1 MLGGVGLMRKSVKRA
16 LGAGIIGGA
25 AYAAWR
31 AWSARVPAPAPGG
44 IEWSAAPFPFP
55 PVPHASS
62 TATSA
67 SKPKATVE
75 TPKPAKPKS
84 VKPETVAKKTS
95 GAPTAAWKK
104 PNADGSCPKS
114 HPVKAKMA
122 SGIFHVPG
130 GANYARTKP
139 DRCYVDA
146 AAAQADG
153 LRPAK
158 A

>member
-1 MLGGVGLMRKSVKRA
+1 VPSA
-16 LGAGIIGGA
+16 TFPA
-25 AYAAWR
+25 ASTR
-31 AWSARVPAPAPGG
+31 
-44 IEWSAAPFPFP
+44 E
-55 PVPHASS
+55 PVPDA
-62 TATSA
+62 TAPPNA
-67 SKPKATVE
+67 AK
-75 TPKPAKPKS
+75 PKPATPKAAATKPAATKA
-84 VKPETVAKKTS
+84 T
-95 GAPTAAWKK
+95 APKAGRASASAWKA
-104 PNADGSCPKS
+104 PNADGSCPKT

-146 AAAQADG
+146 AAATADG

>member
-1 MLGGVGLMRKSVKRA
+1 MRKSVKRA

-44 IEWSAAPFPFP
+44 IEWSTAPFPFP
-55 PVPHASS
+55 PVPHAPSGTTP
-62 TATSA
+62 TAKPTA
-67 SKPKATVE
+67 KPTGAAPKAT
-75 TPKPAKPKS
+75 TPKPAKPKPAAS
-84 VKPETVAKKTS
+84 KAS
-95 GAPTAAWKK
+95 AAPAAAWKK
-104 PNADGSCPKS
+104 PNADGSCPKT

-146 AAAQADG
+146 AAAIADG

>member
-1 MLGGVGLMRKSVKRA
+1 MRKSVKRA
-16 LGAGIIGGA
+16 LGAGVIGGV

-44 IEWSAAPFPFP
+44 IEWSTAPFPFP
-55 PVPHASS
+55 PVPHAAS
-62 TATSA
+62 TAA
-67 SKPKATVE
+67 PPKPAAPKAE
-75 TPKPAKPKS
+75 TPKPAKPKAAA
-84 VKPETVAKKTS
+84 AKT
-95 GAPTAAWKK
+95 GAAPTAAWKK

>member
-1 MLGGVGLMRKSVKRA
+1 MRKSVKRA
-16 LGAGIIGGA
+16 LGAGIIGGV

-44 IEWSAAPFPFP
+44 VEWSTGPFPFP
-55 PVPHASS
+55 PVPHAAS
-62 TATSA
+62 TPTTEKPATA
-67 SKPKATVE
+67 KPA
-75 TPKPAKPKS
+75 TPKPAKPA
-84 VKPETVAKKTS
+84 KPKPAATKTS
-95 GAPTAAWKK
+95 GASTATWKK
-104 PNADGSCPKS
+104 PNADGSCPKT

-146 AAAQADG
+146 QAAAADG